1 MAQMQTISVRISD
14 EDFHWL
20 LSLPEPHA
28 KTPSEKLRALVAK
41 AREQD
46 GGLTD
51 YKRCA
56 SWMKGLSQPFAD
68 AVADVEHRHSVHSD
82 LISAVAETVPNIMA
96 TLITERLEGA
106 HAKQKAVEAEA
117 MLARQCF
124 RLFAAL
130 LRGAITSTPAT
141 YDKQVLDA
149 YLPDILEI
157 AEIITTRKEKETR
170 NG

>member
-14 EDFHWL
+14 EDFQWL
-20 LSLPEPHA
+20 LSLPEPGA

-46 GGLTD
+46 GGMAD

-56 SWMKGLSQPFAD
+56 GWMRGLTQPFTEAI
-68 AVADVEHRHSVHSD
+68 ADVDHRYSMHSD
-82 LISAVAETVPNIMA
+82 LVTAISEGVPQIMA
-96 TLITERLEGA
+96 TLITERPEGT
-106 HAKQKAVEAEA
+106 HANEKAVEAEA
-117 MLARQCF
+117 ALARQCF
-124 RLFAAL
+124 RLLSGL
-130 LRGAITSTPAT
+130 LRSAITSTPAT
-141 YDKQVLDA
+141 YDKQVLDD

-157 AEIITTRKEKETR
+157 AEIISTRKERETK

>member
-14 EDFHWL
+14 EDFQWL
-20 LSLPEPHA
+20 LSLPEAGA

-46 GGLTD
+46 SGMTD

-56 SWMKGLSQPFAD
+56 AWMRNLAQPFAE
-68 AVADVEHRHSVHSD
+68 AVADVDYRYNMHSD
-82 LISAVAETVPNIMA
+82 MVAAVSETVPHIMA
-96 TLITERLEGA
+96 TLITERPEGA
-106 HAKQKAVEAEA
+106 HANEKAIEAEA
-117 MLARQCF
+117 AIARQCF
-124 RLFAAL
+124 RLFAGL
-130 LRGAITSTPAT
+130 LRGSITSTPAT
-141 YDKQVLDA
+141 YDKRVLDE

-157 AEIITTRKEKETR
+157 AEIISTRKERETK